1 MRDAG
6 TVKIGP
12 DTPVVRQAIEHCANP
27 EMAENFLTRLVDM
40 HPGLADEIAERDVMR
55 DGLIAVACASRSLSQ
70 AIITDTALHDVMRE
84 DRAELARSRDLLS
97 YQSSWNDIHN
107 GGTAPANNGDLR
119 GDLRRW
125 KRQALLRIAVR
136 DLLGIAGMIE
146 VGHELASL
154 AQACLQAALD
164 LAAPEIPM
172 AVIGMGKLG
181 GSELNYASDVDVLFI
196 HDGEGAAAEHAA
208 RELLSIMAA
217 PSADGIV
224 FRTDANL
231 RPEGRAG
238 PLSRNLD
245 SYASYYERWA
255 QTWELQALIKS
266 RPVAGDPDVAA
277 RFTALIDP
285 HVWPSTLDPDAVRE
299 VRAMKARSE
308 KMVRKRGTDDRELKR
323 GRGGIRDIE
332 FAVQLLQLVHGRH
345 DVGIRS
351 PNTLEALDQ
360 LAGHEYVNRSDA
372 TKLHDSYVFLRTV
385 EHRLQL
391 EDETQTHT
399 LPSDPAALTQ
409 LARVLGYR
417 DSGGTSAVDLFDNE
431 HRRHKVFV
439 RTIHEELF
447 FRPLLE
453 AFAGSG
459 RLSPEAAE
467 ERLAA
472 FGFADIAHTRAA
484 LAELTHGLTR
494 KNRLMGQLFPL
505 LLEWVSESPD
515 PDLGLL
521 QLRTL
526 AEGPTRSSAL
536 TVAFRDTPGAA
547 MRTCK
552 LLGSSRVVGQA
563 LRRQPD
569 VVAQLG
575 DDEFLAPEKTR
586 AELVDD
592 ALETLAWRPGPAAR
606 REGLRRFKRRELLR
620 IAARDVLGFA
630 TVEEIGRELSALA
643 EACVEAALQSLAP
656 PVPFAVIGLGRL
668 GGQELSYAS
677 DIDVMFVYEGD
688 GVTDFN
694 AAEQAATALV
704 REIGEITPEG
714 RTFRIDCNLRPEGKA
729 GPLARPLDGFRTYYE
744 RWADL
749 WELQTLIKARPIAGN
764 AVLGEQFMTLIEPFV
779 FQETFPD
786 ESVREIR
793 RMKAR
798 IESERIPPGDDPQ
811 FHLKLGRGTLSDV
824 EFTVQLLQL
833 MGGGARPDVRAVS
846 TIEGLARLSGAGLL
860 DGNDATALLD
870 AYRFCERARNYRYL
884 LTGMPGDSLP
894 GGADALRLA
903 RMLGYAHN
911 PHASLRDDYR
921 RLTRRSRAVV
931 ERAFYGKS

>member
-1 MRDAG
+1 MR
-6 TVKIGP
+6 IGP
-12 DTPVVRQAIEHCANP
+12 NTPVVRQAIERCANP
-27 EMAENFLTRLVDM
+27 EMVGNFLTRLVDM
-40 HPGLADEIAERDVMR
+40 HPGLGNEIIEHDVMR

-70 AIITDTALHDVMRE
+70 AIITDTSLHDVMRE
-84 DRAELARSRDLLS
+84 DRAELARSRDLLN
-97 YQSSWNDIHN
+97 YQSSWSDIRSE
-107 GGTAPANNGDLR
+107 GTAPANNGELR
-119 GDLRRW
+119 RTLRRW
-125 KRQALLRIAVR
+125 KRRELLRIAVR
-136 DLLGIAGMIE
+136 DLLGIASMVE

-154 AQACLQAALD
+154 AQTCLGAALD
-164 LAAPEIPM
+164 LAAPNIPM

-181 GSELNYASDVDVLFI
+181 GSELNYASDVDVLFV
-196 HDGEGAAAEHAA
+196 HDGDVDGAAAEHAA

-217 PSADGIV
+217 PSPDGIV
-224 FRTDANL
+224 FRIDANL
-231 RPEGRAG
+231 RPEGRSG

-266 RPVAGDPDVAA
+266 RPVAGDLGVAA

-285 HVWPSTLDPDAVRE
+285 HVWPNSLDPDAVRE

-308 KMVRKRGTDDRELKR
+308 ELVRRHGIDDRELKR

-345 DVGIRS
+345 DAGIRS

-372 TKLHDSYVFLRTV
+372 TKLQASYVFLRTV
-385 EHRLQL
+385 EHRIQL

-399 LPSDPAALTQ
+399 IPSDPSALTQ

-417 DSGGTSAVDLFDNE
+417 DSGSASAVDLFDAE
-431 HRRHKVFV
+431 HRRHKLVV

-459 RLSPEAAE
+459 RLSPGAAE

-472 FGFADIAHTRAA
+472 FGFADVAHTRAA

-494 KNRLMGQLFPL
+494 QNRLMGQLFPL

-552 LLGSSRVVGQA
+552 LLGSSRVIGQA

-575 DDEFLAPEKTR
+575 DDGFLAPEKTR
-586 AELVDD
+586 VELVDD

-688 GVTDFN
+688 GVTDFS
-694 AAEQAATALV
+694 AAEKTATSLV
-704 REIGEITPEG
+704 REISEITPEG

-764 AVLGEQFMTLIEPFV
+764 AVLGAQFMTLIEPFV
-779 FQETFPD
+779 FRETFPD
-786 ESVREIR
+786 ESVREVR

-833 MGGGARPDVRAVS
+833 MSGGARPDIRATS
-846 TIEGLARLSGAGLL
+846 TIEGLARLAGAGVL

-894 GGADALRLA
+894 GGAEALRLA

-921 RLTRRSRAVV
+921 RLTRRSRTVV
-931 ERAFYGKS
+931 EHAFYGKG